1 MQNYK
6 ARYTKKAMQDI
17 FNCVVNDDDFL
28 RAFDKIYLKTCPQYN
43 GKIESERQQKRASYF
58 DKLQKD
64 ITFYLYDFDYLDKKY
79 LDCAYCLINQYG
91 KQCIVDLDTLYD
103 IFCDC

>member
-6 ARYTKKAMQDI
+6 ARYTKKAARDI
-17 FNCVVNDDDFL
+17 FNIIKNDDDFL
-28 RAFDKIYLKTCPQYN
+28 RAFDKIYLKTCPLYN
-43 GKIESERQQKRASYF
+43 GKIESERQKKRAAYF

-79 LDCAYCLINQYG
+79 LDCAYCIIKQYG
-91 KQCIVDLDTLYD
+91 RDCIVDLDTLYD

>member
-6 ARYTKKAMQDI
+6 AKYTKKAVRDI
-17 FNCVVNDDDFL
+17 FNIIKNDDDFIK
-28 RAFDKIYLKTCPQYN
+28 AFDKIYLKTCPQYDY
-43 GKIESERQQKRASYF
+43 KIDSMRLEKLRAYF
-58 DKLQKD
+58 EKLQND

-79 LDCAYCLINQYG
+79 LDISYCIIKQYG
-91 KQCIVDLDTLYD
+91 RDCIVDLDTLYS

>member
-6 ARYTKKAMQDI
+6 ARYTKKATQDI
-17 FNCVVNDDDFL
+17 FDYLVNDDDFL

-43 GKIESERQQKRASYF
+43 DKIESERQKKRAAYIK
-58 DKLQKD
+58 KLQDD
-64 ITFYLYDFDYLDKKY
+64 IKFYLYDFDYLDKQY
-79 LDCAYCLINQYG
+79 LDTSYCIIKQYG
-91 KQCIVDLDTLYD
+91 RARIVDLDTLYS

>member
-6 ARYTKKAMQDI
+6 ARYTKKAARDI
-17 FNCVVNDDDFL
+17 FNIIKNDDDFL
-28 RAFDKIYLKTCPQYN
+28 RAFDKIYLKFCPLYN
-43 GKIESERQQKRASYF
+43 GKIESERQKKRAAYF
-58 DKLQKD
+58 EKLQND

-79 LDCAYCLINQYG
+79 LDISYCIIKQYG
-91 KQCIVDLDTLYD
+91 RDYIVDLDTLYS